1 MPLTKVAQGV
11 NSRGIFRIPGSH
23 STVTALYNHYG
34 TLDEDGD
41 VIAGTVR
48 CPTLPSHI
56 KCDVYDVASAFKK
69 FLAGLPDGILGSLP
83 LFYSFVSIHGQLLGD
98 PELTK
103 TKQTKIRARLI
114 ALAIM
119 TLKSKYRRD
128 LICAV
133 FGLLSMIGRGAE
145 IAPREDDRGRPLP
158 TSDLMGYAPLG
169 IVFGPL
175 LLGELLDNYTMRV
188 ANPHGPLVLLPVSPP
203 KGRRDKHSRSQKH
216 HTHMHKRSK
225 SDLASEGA
233 TFSTQI
239 DKVIIANKVT
249 EM

>member
-1 MPLTKVAQGV
+1 M
-11 NSRGIFRIPGSH
+11 
-23 STVTALYNHYG
+23 YNHYG

-41 VIAGTVR
+41 FIAGTVR
-48 CPTLPSHI
+48 CPTLPTHI
-56 KCDVYDVASAFKK
+56 KCDVHDVASAFKK
-69 FLAGLPDGILGSLP
+69 FLAGLPNGILGSLP
-83 LFYSFVSIHGQLLGD
+83 LFYSFVSIQGQLLGD

-114 ALAIM
+114 ALAVM
-119 TLKSKYRRD
+119 TLKSQYRRD

-133 FGLLSMIGRGAE
+133 FGLLSMIGRAAE
-145 IAPREDDRGRPLP
+145 IAPREDNRGRPLP

-175 LLGELLDNYTMRV
+175 LLGDLLDNYAMKV

-203 KGRRDKHSRSQKH
+203 KGRKTKHFRSQKDQ
-216 HTHMHKRSK
+216 THASMHRRSK
-225 SDLASEGA
+225 SSLADEGS
-233 TFSTQI
+233 TFSTQV
-239 DKVIIANKVT
+239 DKVKVANQVA

>member
-1 MPLTKVAQGV
+1 MFITKTITGV
-11 NSRGIFRIPGSH
+11 DARGVFRIPGSH
-23 STVTALYNHYG
+23 SIVTALYNHYC

-56 KCDVYDVASAFKK
+56 KCDVHDVASAFKK
-69 FLAGLPDGILGSLP
+69 FLSGLPAGLLGSLP
-83 LFYSFVSIHGQLLGD
+83 LFCSLVSIRGQLLGE
-98 PELTK
+98 PEMTK
-103 TKQTKIRARLI
+103 TKQSKIRARLI
-114 ALAIM
+114 AMAIM
-119 TLKSKYRRD
+119 TLKSHYRRD

-133 FGLLSMIGRGAE
+133 FGLLSMIGRAAE

-203 KGRRDKHSRSQKH
+203 KGRRDRRSRAHKEQN
-216 HTHMHKRSK
+216 HTHNRVK
-225 SDLASEGA
+225 SSSVEDETLF
-233 TFSTQI
+233 TTQV
-239 DKVIIANKVT
+239 DKVKVANEVT